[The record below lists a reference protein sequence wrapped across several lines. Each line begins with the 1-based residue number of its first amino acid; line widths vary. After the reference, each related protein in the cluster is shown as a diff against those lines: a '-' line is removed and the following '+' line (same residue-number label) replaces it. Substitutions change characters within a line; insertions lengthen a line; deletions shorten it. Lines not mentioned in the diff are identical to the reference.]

1 MADGDKIKQV
11 FWNIAENA
19 VRAMREGGVLRV
31 SIERMGDD
39 WQVSFADTG
48 TGMTPQQTEKIFEPF
63 QSNFEGGTGLGL
75 AVVYQIVQAHEG
87 KVWARSKPGQGTT
100 FVLRLRRLDAE
111 RSVAVGSSR
120 PWRRSKPSQSHSSGD
135 SLQRPPGQGGRVAN
149 ILVCDDERS
158 ICEML
163 DIALRREGHRVET
176 VNSGQAAKNKIDG
189 NLYDLIITDIK
200 MPNIDGIE
208 VLKHA
213 HRVSPDSPVI
223 LITAVDDYEAA
234 VEAVKAGGASDYI
247 RKSPGLVDEIKLAI
261 NRVLEKLSLSKQ
273 NFALRRDN
281 AAHNSLDNI
290 IGSSAAMEKLKQTL
304 RTVASTASTVLIHGE
319 SGTGKELVAR
329 AVHICSPR
337 AGEPFV
343 SVNCGAFPE
352 TLLESEL
359 FGYLKGAFTGANQN
373 KRGLFEVAGGGTIF
387 LDEISEM
394 TLAMQVKLLRVLQE
408 RTVRPVGGTSEIPID
423 VRVIAATNRDL
434 DKAVAENLFREDLY
448 YRLNVIPIRVPNLRE
463 RREDIPL
470 LANHFQKKYAAAA
483 GRSILRVNKESLE
496 ALCGYEWPGN
506 VRQLEN
512 TVERAVALE
521 TTEELHVELPAERP
535 KARAAAAGVGI
546 SGNMGEVA
554 AGRGAAARGRHGNL
568 RCRHRAHA
576 SADFA
581 GALKRRADE
590 GRRSAGNFLPV
601 VPAFDEEVRAVAAS
615 SEPRVPS

>member
-1 MADGDKIKQV
+1 M
-11 FWNIAENA
+11 
-19 VRAMREGGVLRV
+19 
-31 SIERMGDD
+31 
-39 WQVSFADTG
+39 
-48 TGMTPQQTEKIFEPF
+48 
-63 QSNFEGGTGLGL
+63 
-75 AVVYQIVQAHEG
+75 
-87 KVWARSKPGQGTT
+87 
-100 FVLRLRRLDAE
+100 
-111 RSVAVGSSR
+111 
-120 PWRRSKPSQSHSSGD
+120 
-135 SLQRPPGQGGRVAN
+135 AN

-163 DIALRREGHRVET
+163 DIALRRDGHRVET

-189 NLYDLIITDIK
+189 NLYDVIITDIK

-208 VLKHA
+208 VLRHA
-213 HRVSPDSPVI
+213 HRVSPDSPVV

-247 RKSPGLVDEIKLAI
+247 RKSPSLVDEIRLTLT
-261 NRVLEKLSLSKQ
+261 RVLEKAALSKQ
-273 NFALRRDN
+273 NFALRRD
-281 AAHNSLDNI
+281 AASHNSLDNI
-290 IGSSAAMEKLKQTL
+290 IGVSAAMEKLKQTL

-337 AGEPFV
+337 ATEPFV

-359 FGYLKGAFTGANQN
+359 FGYLKGAFTGATQN

-408 RTVRPVGGTSEIPID
+408 RTVRPVGGTSEIAID

-434 DKAVAENLFREDLY
+434 EKAVAENLFREDLY

-470 LANHFQKKYAAAA
+470 LANHFLKKYAAAA
-483 GRSILRVNKESLE
+483 GRSILRMDKKSLE
-496 ALCGYEWPGN
+496 ALCGYDWPGN

-512 TVERAVALE
+512 TIERAVAME
-521 TTEELHVELPAERP
+521 MSEELHVEQPAERP
-535 KARAAAAGVGI
+535 KARAAAVGGGNGIEIEADAVLPAGVGMESYVADIERTLLQNALEKSNGVQTKAADLLGI
-546 SGNMGEVA
+546 SY
-554 AGRGAAARGRHGNL
+554 RSFRHL
-568 RCRHRAHA
+568 MKKYE
-576 SADFA
+576 
-581 GALKRRADE
+581 L
-590 GRRSAGNFLPV
+590 
-601 VPAFDEEVRAVAAS
+601 
-615 SEPRVPS
+615 

>member
-1 MADGDKIKQV
+1 M
-11 FWNIAENA
+11 
-19 VRAMREGGVLRV
+19 
-31 SIERMGDD
+31 
-39 WQVSFADTG
+39 
-48 TGMTPQQTEKIFEPF
+48 
-63 QSNFEGGTGLGL
+63 
-75 AVVYQIVQAHEG
+75 
-87 KVWARSKPGQGTT
+87 
-100 FVLRLRRLDAE
+100 
-111 RSVAVGSSR
+111 
-120 PWRRSKPSQSHSSGD
+120 
-135 SLQRPPGQGGRVAN
+135 AN

-176 VNSGQAAKNKIDG
+176 VQSGQAAKGKIDG

-200 MPNIDGIE
+200 MPNVDGIE

-261 NRVLEKLSLSKQ
+261 NRVLEKLILSKQ
-273 NFALRRDN
+273 NFALRRD
-281 AAHNSLDNI
+281 AASHNSLDNI
-290 IGSSAAMEKLKQTL
+290 IGSSAAMEKLKQTV

-337 AGEPFV
+337 ATEPFV

-359 FGYLKGAFTGANQN
+359 FGYLKGAFTGATQN

-408 RTVRPVGGTSEIPID
+408 RTVRPVGGTSEISID

-434 DKAVAENLFREDLY
+434 DRAVAENLFREDLY
-448 YRLNVIPIRVPNLRE
+448 YRLNVIPIRVPNLSE

-470 LANHFQKKYAAAA
+470 LANHFLKKYAAAA
-483 GRSILRVNKESLE
+483 SRSILRVNQKSLDN
-496 ALCGYEWPGN
+496 LCGYEWPGN

-521 TTEELHVELPAERP
+521 TSDELRVELPVERP
-535 KARAAAAGVGI
+535 KARAAAAGVGGFGGTSEIESGAVLPEGVGMEGYVANIERTLLQNALGHSNGVQTKAADLLGI
-546 SGNMGEVA
+546 SY
-554 AGRGAAARGRHGNL
+554 RSFRHLMKKYGL
-568 RCRHRAHA
+568 
-576 SADFA
+576 
-581 GALKRRADE
+581 
-590 GRRSAGNFLPV
+590 
-601 VPAFDEEVRAVAAS
+601 
-615 SEPRVPS
+615 

>member
-1 MADGDKIKQV
+1 M
-11 FWNIAENA
+11 
-19 VRAMREGGVLRV
+19 
-31 SIERMGDD
+31 
-39 WQVSFADTG
+39 
-48 TGMTPQQTEKIFEPF
+48 
-63 QSNFEGGTGLGL
+63 
-75 AVVYQIVQAHEG
+75 
-87 KVWARSKPGQGTT
+87 
-100 FVLRLRRLDAE
+100 
-111 RSVAVGSSR
+111 
-120 PWRRSKPSQSHSSGD
+120 
-135 SLQRPPGQGGRVAN
+135 AN

-176 VNSGQAAKNKIDG
+176 VQSGQAAKNKIDG
-189 NLYDLIITDIK
+189 ALYDLIITDIK

-208 VLKHA
+208 VLRHA

-261 NRVLEKLSLSKQ
+261 NRVLEKAILSKQ
-273 NFALRRDN
+273 NFALRRD
-281 AAHNSLDNI
+281 AASHNSLDNI
-290 IGSSAAMEKLKQTL
+290 VGSSAAMEKLKQTV

-337 AGEPFV
+337 ATEAFV

-359 FGYLKGAFTGANQN
+359 FGYLKGSFTGANQN
-373 KRGLFEVAGGGTIF
+373 KRGLFEVASGGTLF

-408 RTVRPVGGTSEIPID
+408 RTVRPVGGTSEIPVD

-448 YRLNVIPIRVPNLRE
+448 YRLSVIPIRVPNLRE

-470 LANHFQKKYAAAA
+470 LANHFLKKYAAAA
-483 GRSILRVNKESLE
+483 SRSILRVNKESLQ
-496 ALCGYEWPGN
+496 AVCGYEWPGN

-521 TTEELHVELPAERP
+521 MSDELHVELPAEKP
-535 KARAAAAGVGI
+535 KARAAAAGAGV
-546 SGNMGEVA
+546 SGTSFDA
-554 AGRGAAARGRHGNL
+554 PAAAALPEGIGMETYVASIERGLLQNALDRSNGVQTKAADLLRISYRSFRHL
-568 RCRHRAHA
+568 MKKYE
-576 SADFA
+576 
-581 GALKRRADE
+581 L
-590 GRRSAGNFLPV
+590 
-601 VPAFDEEVRAVAAS
+601 
-615 SEPRVPS
+615 